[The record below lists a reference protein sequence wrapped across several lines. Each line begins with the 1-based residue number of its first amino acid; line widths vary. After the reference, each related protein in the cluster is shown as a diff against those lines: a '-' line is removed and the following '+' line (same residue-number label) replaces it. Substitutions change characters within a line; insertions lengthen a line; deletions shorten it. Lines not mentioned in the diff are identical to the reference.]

1 MDRQYTGID
10 SVRELLDRD
19 LKAITEE
26 ELKMS
31 AKRHSSLLET
41 TMNTRDL
48 GGYET
53 GTPGV
58 KTKYNRVYRSD
69 KQNYPSERDID
80 FLKSNQVTTI
90 IDMRG
95 AEDIAKSSSGFA
107 QREGFRYLN
116 FPIEE
121 GSHVPESVAAVPGS
135 YMEIAHSGNISRVF
149 HAIAEVDAG
158 VMINCSAGKDR
169 TGVAS
174 ALLLSL
180 CGVSRTDIITDYMI
194 TKECNRERFKMVR
207 KNLPDVDINIVIPRE
222 SFMSDFLDLLYA
234 RYGCIENYFDAI
246 GVDSAV
252 QTAIREKILSE

>member
-1 MDRQYTGID
+1 MERQYTGID

-95 AEDIAKSSSGFA
+95 AEDIVKSSRQLYGDCTF
-107 QREGFRYLN
+107 REYI
-116 FPIEE
+116 P
-121 GSHVPESVAAVPGS
+121 
-135 YMEIAHSGNISRVF
+135 
-149 HAIAEVDAG
+149 
-158 VMINCSAGKDR
+158 
-169 TGVAS
+169 
-174 ALLLSL
+174 
-180 CGVSRTDIITDYMI
+180 GVSCHRGSRCRMWISI
-194 TKECNRERFKMVR
+194 
-207 KNLPDVDINIVIPRE
+207 
-222 SFMSDFLDLLYA
+222 
-234 RYGCIENYFDAI
+234 
-246 GVDSAV
+246 
-252 QTAIREKILSE
+252 

>member
-1 MDRQYTGID
+1 MERQYTGID

-149 HAIAEVDAG
+149 HAIAEADAG
-158 VMINCSAGKDR
+158 CGYQYSHSQGK
-169 TGVAS
+169 
-174 ALLLSL
+174 
-180 CGVSRTDIITDYMI
+180 
-194 TKECNRERFKMVR
+194 
-207 KNLPDVDINIVIPRE
+207 
-222 SFMSDFLDLLYA
+222 LY
-234 RYGCIENYFDAI
+234 E
-246 GVDSAV
+246 
-252 QTAIREKILSE
+252 

>member
-1 MDRQYTGID
+1 
-10 SVRELLDRD
+10 
-19 LKAITEE
+19 
-26 ELKMS
+26 MS

-135 YMEIAHSGNISRVF
+135 YMEIAHSGNISQVF

-222 SFMSDFLDLLYA
+222 SFMSDFPDLLYA

-246 GVDSAV
+246 GVDLAV
-252 QTAIREKILSE
+252 QTAIREKMLSE